1 MTTRDRL
8 SRLERRA
15 GTPRRRI
22 LVLDPRPGE
31 SLADAGRR
39 QFPAGRDGDVMVFTG
54 VPRVEGSTTFTLAD
68 AKNFKSSPVLA
79 HQENRASKAPDT

>member
-8 SRLERRA
+8 NRLERKA

-39 QFPAGRDGDVMVFTG
+39 QFPDRRDRDLVVQTG
-54 VPRVEGSTTFTLAD
+54 VPRG
-68 AKNFKSSPVLA
+68 
-79 HQENRASKAPDT
+79 R

>member
-8 SRLERRA
+8 NRLERKA

-31 SLADAGRR
+31 SVADAGRR
-39 QFPAGRDGDVMVFTG
+39 QFPDRRDGDVVVHTG
-54 VPRVEGSTTFTLAD
+54 VPRD
-68 AKNFKSSPVLA
+68 
-79 HQENRASKAPDT
+79 

>member
-8 SRLERRA
+8 NRLERKA

-31 SLADAGRR
+31 TLAYAGRR
-39 QFPAGRDGDVMVFTG
+39 QFPDRGNGDLVVFTG
-54 VPRVEGSTTFTLAD
+54 VPRNHFL
-68 AKNFKSSPVLA
+68 
-79 HQENRASKAPDT
+79 

>member
-8 SRLERRA
+8 NRLEKKA

-39 QFPAGRDGDVMVFTG
+39 QFPDARDRDALVYTG
-54 VPRVEGSTTFTLAD
+54 IPR
-68 AKNFKSSPVLA
+68 
-79 HQENRASKAPDT
+79 R

>member
-8 SRLERRA
+8 NRLERKS

-31 SLADAGRR
+31 TLADAGRR
-39 QFPAGRDGDVMVFTG
+39 QFPDLRDGDVVVHTG
-54 VPRVEGSTTFTLAD
+54 VPR
-68 AKNFKSSPVLA
+68 N
-79 HQENRASKAPDT
+79 